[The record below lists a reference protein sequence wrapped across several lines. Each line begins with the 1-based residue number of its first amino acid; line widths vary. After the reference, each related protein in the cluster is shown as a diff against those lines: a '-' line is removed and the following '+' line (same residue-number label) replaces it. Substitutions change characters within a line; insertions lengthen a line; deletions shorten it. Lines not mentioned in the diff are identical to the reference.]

1 MDHFPPQL
9 EPLAF
14 PINKLKHDEANPRKH
29 DAKNLGAIRASL
41 KRWGWRN
48 VVIAR
53 KADRVILA
61 GNGRIEAAR
70 SLGWT
75 HAPVVFVADNVTE
88 ATAFAIADNRAGELA
103 AWNLGNLTAQLDGL
117 DEAALGDLGFTADDF
132 DDLLDQHQNPF
143 LTVRVPIADLKPHP
157 RNYQKHPADQLK
169 HIQASIAA
177 HGYYRNIVV
186 ARDNTILAGHGVV
199 EASRAMGKKR
209 VPVVRL
215 DVGPDDPRAL
225 KVLTSDNEI
234 SNLAE
239 VDDRALTELLK
250 EIMGADA
257 DGLEGTGFDAAQLAA
272 LTFVTRPESEI
283 KSKEQAAH
291 WAGLPGFEAP
301 PGRHKIIVR
310 FDNEEDR
317 ARFMQLIGVTII
329 NLKLGDVWSMWWP
342 ERPRE
347 DLKKVRFKGKAK
359 KPKEN

>member
-1 MDHFPPQL
+1 MDNFPPQL

-14 PINKLKHDEANPRKH
+14 PIEKLKHDEANPRQH
-29 DAKNLGAIRASL
+29 DDKNLGAIRASL

-48 VVIAR
+48 VVVAR
-53 KADRVILA
+53 KADRVIIA

-75 HAPVVFVADNVTE
+75 HAPVVFVADDVTE

-143 LTVRVPIADLKPHP
+143 RTVRVPIGDLKPHP

-215 DVGPDDPRAL
+215 DVAPDDPRAL

-239 VDDRALTELLK
+239 VDDRGCTP
-250 EIMGADA
+250 GAWACWIRRLRARLAQGLMHGLAGHSEHPRNLCLAVLRDEGGHVDSGERAPRPDRAQRQLPDVVVDRVPRDPDFGHDLA
-257 DGLEGTGFDAAQLAA
+257 DGPAAAVVEGDEIPGLGHAWPAA
-272 LTFVTRPESEI
+272 
-283 KSKEQAAH
+283 
-291 WAGLPGFEAP
+291 G
-301 PGRHKIIVR
+301 
-310 FDNEEDR
+310 
-317 ARFMQLIGVTII
+317 
-329 NLKLGDVWSMWWP
+329 
-342 ERPRE
+342 
-347 DLKKVRFKGKAK
+347 
-359 KPKEN
+359 

>member
-1 MDHFPPQL
+1 MDNFPPQL

-14 PINKLKHDEANPRKH
+14 PIEKLKHDEANPRQH

-48 VVIAR
+48 VVVAR
-53 KADRVILA
+53 KADRTIIA
-61 GNGRIEAAR
+61 GNGRVEAAR

-75 HAPVVFVADNVTE
+75 HAPVVFVADDVTE

-103 AWNLGNLTAQLDGL
+103 SWNLGNLTAQLDGL
-117 DEAALGDLGFTADDF
+117 DDDALGDLGFTADDF
-132 DDLLDQHQNPF
+132 DDLLDQHKNPF
-143 LTVRVPIADLKPHP
+143 VTVRVPIDDLKPHP

-169 HIQASIAA
+169 HIQASITA

-215 DVGPDDPRAL
+215 DIDPNEPRAL

-239 VDDRALTELLK
+239 VDDRALTELLR
-250 EIMGADA
+250 EIMGADTE
-257 DGLEGTGFDAAQLAA
+257 GLDGTGFDPAQLAA

-283 KSKEQAAH
+283 QTKEQAAD
-291 WAGLPGFEAP
+291 WAGLPGFEPP
-301 PGRHKIIVR
+301 PGRHKIVIS
-310 FDNEEDR
+310 FDSAEDR
-317 ARFMQLIGVTII
+317 ERFMQVIGATII
-329 NLKLGDVWSMWWP
+329 NKKVGEVWTMWWP

-347 DLKKVRFKGKAK
+347 DVKKVRFKAK
-359 KPKEN
+359 KKEG